1 MVAEADRAAVLLV
14 GADESRSFC
23 SRSSVVSWSSCDAH
37 WNGVCG
43 FGTNP
48 PIDTVQRM
56 SRRPETSRPVA
67 MTFLARSAISST
79 SSSVSVGRPHM
90 KYSFTCRQPWEY
102 AAATVRIRSSSETIL
117 LITLRSRSDPPSGAN
132 VRPDRRPLRENS
144 LASVMLKASTRVD
157 GSDSETLRALVAVG
171 EALGHVGDLAVVGD

>member
-1 MVAEADRAAVLLV
+1 MIRADPAVAARQQALDDARLAVVVAEADRPAVLLV
-14 GADESRSFC
+14 VRGRRRAASAAGA
-23 SRSSVVSWSSCDAH
+23 SVVSWSSCDAH

-67 MTFLARSAISST
+67 ITFLARSAISST

-90 KYSFTCRQPWEY
+90 K
-102 AAATVRIRSSSETIL
+102 
-117 LITLRSRSDPPSGAN
+117 
-132 VRPDRRPLRENS
+132 
-144 LASVMLKASTRVD
+144 
-157 GSDSETLRALVAVG
+157 
-171 EALGHVGDLAVVGD
+171 